1 MRCATCGV
9 DNSTLCACANELTT
23 TLHLNRANTPTP
35 VGNLNTSLGDS
46 LSDEERTVVRSLASQ
61 SAVLIIQ
68 RGPSAGSR
76 FILSADQESVGR
88 HPESSIFLDDISV
101 SRKHAILSRAESG
114 YTISDVGS
122 LNGTYVNGDRVEKE
136 ALHSG
141 DEVRIGKY
149 RLIYFTGDMS

>member
-1 MRCATCGV
+1 
-9 DNSTLCACANELTT
+9 
-23 TLHLNRANTPTP
+23 LHLNLSLTPTP
-35 VGNLNTSLGDS
+35 VGTSTGASSHSLDEK
-46 LSDEERTVVRSLASQ
+46 LSDEERTVVRNLSAQ

-76 FILSADQESVGR
+76 FLLDSAQESVGR

-101 SRKHAILSRAESG
+101 SRKHAMLSREVHGFSIAD
-114 YTISDVGS
+114 IGS
-122 LNGTYVNGDRVEKE
+122 LNGTYVNGDRVEKID
-136 ALHSG
+136 LHSG